1 MRRLEAKFQEN
12 VKSIRAWDEQ
22 IRNAT
27 ERMDETVKEVAELE
41 QQQADLEQTLLIIES
56 RHQEMERQLDQLE
69 QSYPSD
75 KRTGLEQIEEDLDG
89 VRSALRSMGSSLN
102 SESRKEEAGSN
113 PLALISLILDAN
125 MKTMFAAFG
134 QAEVISKRLQSL
146 DDQRRLRLH

>member
-102 SESRKEEAGSN
+102 SESRKEEADRKS
-113 PLALISLILDAN
+113 
-125 MKTMFAAFG
+125 
-134 QAEVISKRLQSL
+134 VV
-146 DDQRRLRLH
+146 